1 MSDKCHTKISNEKKH
16 QEFER
21 FYVRQTSDIRG
32 ESDQTKFDIKIPY
45 ALFEIQPD
53 TGRIS
58 KTCSF
63 DHQKTVKGMP

>member
-1 MSDKCHTKISNEKKH
+1 MSDKCQTKISNEKKH

-32 ESDQTKFDIKIPY
+32 ESDIKIPY